1 MVAPARCACGYTKF
15 AVRVDRTPAILSS
28 RWRPVPPTGGLGSTP
43 LGMSMG
49 GASQGWGRFVVSV
62 TTGVANTFCLSC
74 QRVRRGTPVGGGVAM
89 ASFFEDT
96 AINVVMTD
104 VVEPSCMTARF
115 TLPGRETHV
124 VPIELLEEVPP
135 LLGSPLE
142 VQEFLP
148 SGAVVAERIYR
159 VPIPTVFAS
168 GLYRLLFVDDCL
180 DTTQLIGIV
189 AIAGELDVYGR
200 AGDVVAIFG
209 DYSASLVESGV
220 EGVTLDESLDLLQAA
235 VESRVLVGG
244 DLGGTPGAPRVIK
257 LQGRDVKNEAPGD
270 GARLVWSDA
279 NDRWEPKLP

>member
-1 MVAPARCACGYTKF
+1 
-15 AVRVDRTPAILSS
+15 
-28 RWRPVPPTGGLGSTP
+28 
-43 LGMSMG
+43 
-49 GASQGWGRFVVSV
+49 
-62 TTGVANTFCLSC
+62 
-74 QRVRRGTPVGGGVAM
+74 M